1 MYYYHCTFVLS
12 FYDPIYAKDQYPIS
26 TNTQYQYVPSQQR
39 ISASAANRFAIDIR
53 VNVPPKHQQYAVLAT
68 TGD

>member
-1 MYYYHCTFVLS
+1 MYYDHCTFVLT
-12 FYDPIYAKDQYPIS
+12 FYDSIYAKDQYPIS

-39 ISASAANRFAIDIR
+39 ILASTTNRFAIDIR
-53 VNVPPKHQQYAVLAT
+53 VNVSPKHHQYAVLAI